1 MLEVTKIGTKNYT
14 YFAPL
19 LFEQMDADQKA
30 ILPDDGFV
38 RIGVMDD
45 GVACGAA
52 SFQVEE
58 TMAQLVSVYV
68 TEKHRRKG
76 AATAL
81 FDTFTGLAE
90 KKNITALS
98 VSCAKENEDLK
109 AFLDATGFQLFDSAS
124 AYGFSL
130 ADVAEAHVLLAD
142 MKRALDQRKENW
154 QEVFSFREL
163 QPYQQMEFRQYLKNN
178 GWGTEWL
185 REGEF
190 APDLSFVVLD
200 IKKKI
205 VAFMICS
212 QQEDGVNI
220 DLLYGAGKGPT
231 ALLLL
236 FAELYRTL
244 KKNGQ
249 EDLKITYLAENPQME
264 ALGQRL
270 FGEHLEK
277 VTSLIYAIRL
287 MEA

>member
-1 MLEVTKIGTKNYT
+1 MLEVTKIGTTNYS

-19 LFEQMDADQKA
+19 LFEQPDVQKKA
-30 ILPDDGFV
+30 VLPNDGLV

-98 VSCAKENEDLK
+98 VSCAKDSEGLS
-109 AFLDATGFQLFDSAS
+109 AFLDAMGFQMFDSS
-124 AYGFSL
+124 TAYGFTF
-130 ADVAEAHVLLAD
+130 ADVAESRVLLAD
-142 MKRALDQRKENW
+142 MKRAMEQRKESW
-154 QEVFSFREL
+154 QQVYSYREL
-163 QPYQQMEFRQYLKNN
+163 QPYQQMELRQHLINN
-178 GWGTEWL
+178 GWGSQWL
-185 REGEF
+185 QEGEF
-190 APDLSFVVLD
+190 SPDLSFVVLD

-212 QQEDGVNI
+212 REKARVNI
-220 DLLYGAGKGPT
+220 DLLYGSRKSSS

-236 FAELYRTL
+236 FAGLYAAL
-244 KKNGQ
+244 KRSGQ
-249 EDLKITYLAENPQME
+249 EEMEITYLAENTQME
-264 ALGQRL
+264 DFGRRL
-270 FGEHLEK
+270 FGEHLKE
-277 VTSLIYAIRL
+277 VASLIYAIRL

>member
-1 MLEVTKIGTKNYT
+1 
-14 YFAPL
+14 
-19 LFEQMDADQKA
+19 MDADQKA

-38 RIGVMDD
+38 RIGVIDD

-52 SFQVEE
+52 NFQVEE
-58 TMAQLVSVYV
+58 TTAQLVSVYV

-81 FDTFTGLAE
+81 FDTFTELAE

-98 VSCAKENEDLK
+98 VSCAKENEDLN
-109 AFLDATGFQLFDSAS
+109 AFLDAMGFQLFDSAS
-124 AYGFSL
+124 AYGFTLS
-130 ADVAEAHVLLAD
+130 DVAECRVLLAD
-142 MKRALDQRKENW
+142 MKRALDQRRENW

-163 QPYQQMEFRQYLKNN
+163 QPYQQMEFRQYMKNN

-212 QQEDGVNI
+212 KQEEGVNI

-244 KKNGQ
+244 KKHGQ

-287 MEA
+287 LEA

>member
-1 MLEVTKIGTKNYT
+1 MLEVTKIGTTNYS

-19 LFEQMDADQKA
+19 LFEQPDAQKKA
-30 ILPDDGFV
+30 VLPDDGFV

-98 VSCAKENEDLK
+98 VSCAKENEDLN
-109 AFLDATGFQLFDSAS
+109 AFLDALGFQLFDSAS

-130 ADVAEAHVLLAD
+130 ADVAESRVLLAD
-142 MKRALDQRKENW
+142 MKRALDQKRESW
-154 QEVFSFREL
+154 QQVYSYREL
-163 QPYQQMEFRQYLKNN
+163 QPYQQMELRQHLINN
-178 GWGTEWL
+178 GWGSQWL
-185 REGEF
+185 QEGEF
-190 APDLSFVVLD
+190 SPDLSFVVLD

-212 QQEDGVNI
+212 REKARVNI
-220 DLLYGAGKGPT
+220 DLLYGSRKSSS

-236 FAELYRTL
+236 FAGLYAAL
-244 KKNGQ
+244 KRSGQ
-249 EDLKITYLAENPQME
+249 EEMEITYLAENTQME
-264 ALGQRL
+264 DFGRRL
-270 FGEHLEK
+270 FGEHLKE
-277 VTSLIYAIRL
+277 VASLIYAIRL